1 MIGKLMNRIH
11 PRNRKFDKSLLTVTT
26 SLGSLSLI
34 ALAVPVFWENI
45 FNNLIGTLSTIVL
58 SGYSE
63 AAVAATGTVN
73 IVFTLFVVLFISIAT
88 GASMVISN
96 LIGAEQLKKAESAC
110 WASVILCGGIGI
122 VCTALM
128 LTLST
133 QVITWMN
140 LTGEA
145 YDLALT
151 YLRIRSCALTLQAL
165 SSIFLAIMRCYGYP
179 KSAVITGAITNVC
192 NLLFS
197 VYAVYFAKTPALSG
211 VSGVAWGTVLSQM
224 IGLAI
229 VLGVFIKLKL
239 KLRRPESVRECGG
252 YFGKILTIGIPTT
265 ISNGSFTLSQIIT
278 NSFAVLLGIH
288 AVSGKIYFTTI
299 LSYAYL
305 FSSSCGNANSLLIG
319 RLCGAGQLEHARKL
333 NNAVVKFTIPANLL
347 VSLGILIFR
356 EPILSMFTD
365 NQLIM
370 DMAFGILLVDL
381 IVEQARAVSHIYE
394 YALRAAGDVTLTMII
409 TLISGWVFSVGLAYW
424 LSIPCG
430 MGLIGCWIGLAIDE
444 SIRAIFTFIRWQRG
458 KWVANLI

>member
-1 MIGKLMNRIH
+1 MLGKLASKIGWG
-11 PRNRKFDKSLLTVTT
+11 KFDKSLLTVTT
-26 SLGSLSLI
+26 SLGSISLVT
-34 ALAVPVFWENI
+34 LAMPLFWESI

-73 IVFTLFVVLFISIAT
+73 IVFTLFLVLFISIAS

-96 LIGAEQLKKAESAC
+96 LIGAEQLKRAESGC
-110 WASVILCGGIGI
+110 WASVILLGSIGFI
-122 VCTALM
+122 CTVMM
-128 LTLST
+128 LTLSS

-140 LTGEA
+140 LTGEV
-145 YDLALT
+145 YELALI
-151 YLRIRSCALTLQAL
+151 YLRIRSIALPLQAL
-165 SSIFLAIMRCYGYP
+165 YSVFLAIMRCYGYP
-179 KSAVITGAITNVC
+179 KSAVVTGAITNVC

-197 VYAVYFAKTPALSG
+197 FYAVYYAKIPELSG
-211 VSGVAWGTVLSQM
+211 VSGVAWGNVLSQL
-224 IGLAI
+224 IGLLI
-229 VLGVFIKLKL
+229 VLGVFLKLKL
-239 KLRRPESVRECGG
+239 KLRRPETVAECGS

-305 FSSSCGNANSLLIG
+305 FSSSFGNANSLLIG
-319 RLCGAGQLEHARKL
+319 RLCGAGQLDHARRL

-347 VSLGILIFR
+347 VSLLIILLR
-356 EPILSMFTD
+356 EPILSLFTD
-365 NQLIM
+365 NQLII
-370 DMAFGILLVDL
+370 DMALGILLVDL
-381 IVEQARAVSHIYE
+381 IVEQARAVSHVYE
-394 YALRAAGDVTLTMII
+394 YALRAAGDVTKTMIV
-409 TLISGWVFSVGLAYW
+409 TLVSGWVFSVGLAYV

-444 SIRAIFTFIRWQRG
+444 SIRAIFTFIRWQKG
-458 KWVANLI
+458 KWVANLV

>member
-1 MIGKLMNRIH
+1 MLGKLASKLGSG
-11 PRNRKFDKSLLTVTT
+11 KFDKSLLTVTT
-26 SLGSLSLI
+26 SLGSISLVT
-34 ALAVPVFWENI
+34 LAMPLFWESI

-73 IVFTLFVVLFISIAT
+73 IVFTLFLVLFISIAS

-110 WASVILCGGIGI
+110 WASVILLGGIGFI
-122 VCTALM
+122 CTVLM
-128 LTLST
+128 LVLSS

-140 LTGEA
+140 LTGEV
-145 YDLALT
+145 YELALV
-151 YLRIRSCALTLQAL
+151 YLRIRSIALPLQAL
-165 SSIFLAIMRCYGYP
+165 YSVLLAIMRCYGYP

-197 VYAVYFAKTPALSG
+197 FYAVYYAKIPALSG
-211 VSGVAWGTVLSQM
+211 VSGVAWGNVLSQL
-224 IGLAI
+224 IGLVI
-229 VLGVFIKLKL
+229 VLGVFLKLKL
-239 KLRRPESVRECGG
+239 KLRRPDTASECGS

-288 AVSGKIYFTTI
+288 AVSGKIFFTTI

-305 FSSSCGNANSLLIG
+305 FSSSFGNANSLLIG

-333 NNAVVKFTIPANLL
+333 NNAVVKFTIPANLM
-347 VSLGILIFR
+347 VSLIIIILR

-365 NQLIM
+365 NQLII
-370 DMAFGILLVDL
+370 DMALGILLVDL
-381 IVEQARAVSHIYE
+381 IVEQARAVSHVYE
-394 YALRAAGDVTLTMII
+394 YALRAAGDVTKTMIV
-409 TLISGWVFSVGLAYW
+409 TLISGWVFSVGLAYV

-444 SIRAIFTFIRWQRG
+444 SIRAIFTYFRWQRG
-458 KWVANLI
+458 KWITNLV